1 MKILTKLT
9 SMSNKIFYLY
19 VSILVTILAGIN
31 MAFGPYTS
39 PDTNTYDKLSSILLY
54 SGFNY
59 SELLK
64 NQPIVVILYTFPLT
78 LFAIAKSFFPDN
90 WKFIIILINCFSII
104 GIILT
109 VIRIAKYSNTKNWLI
124 AVSLFGYILFY
135 DFFVWPHYVL
145 TDTIYS
151 FILIINFWFILKF
164 CNRPIINFS
173 LIKIIIF
180 LLILFFTRP
189 TSTPVILYLVAML
202 LYYFINRNIII
213 NNQSIKITIL
223 FSSIIVIVM
232 AFIVNLN
239 INGLIS
245 GEELKLMTG
254 FIKDGVIIH
263 DRPETYILFNNDYI
277 SIINVFATR
286 FIYFFSPFS
295 INYSL
300 THIIV
305 NLIAFITVGL
315 FILIGELMLF
325 KKNYLSSNQFNI
337 VRSLIWGL
345 IITIATFH
353 SITLIDYDWRYRY
366 PLIPLILLLAMLHAN
381 NIINQLEQGE
391 LKIFTLIKKYFK
403 I

>member
-1 MKILTKLT
+1 
-9 SMSNKIFYLY
+9 MSNKIFYIY

-31 MAFGPYTS
+31 LAFGPYTS

-59 SELLK
+59 IELLK
-64 NQPIVVILYTFPLT
+64 NQPIVLILYTFPLT
-78 LFAIAKSFFPDN
+78 LFAIVKSFFPEN
-90 WKFIIILINCFSII
+90 WKFIIILINCFSIL

-109 VIRIAKYSNTKNWLI
+109 VIRMAKYSNAKNWLI

-151 FILIINFWFILKF
+151 FILIINFWFIVKF
-164 CNRPIINFS
+164 CDRPIINFS
-173 LIKIIIF
+173 LIKIIIL

-189 TSTPVILYLVAML
+189 TSTPVIFYLVAML
-202 LYYFINRNIII
+202 LYYFINKNMIIK
-213 NNQSIKITIL
+213 NQSIKITIL
-223 FSSIIVIVM
+223 FCSSIVIIM

-239 INGLIS
+239 INGVIS
-245 GEELKLMTG
+245 SEELKFITG

-300 THIIV
+300 AHTIV
-305 NLIAFITVGL
+305 NLIVFITVGL
-315 FILIGELMLF
+315 FILAGELMLL
-325 KKNYLSSNQFNI
+325 KRNYNSSNQFNI
-337 VRSLIWGL
+337 LRSLTWGL
-345 IITIATFH
+345 ILTIATFH

-381 NIINQLEQGE
+381 NLINQLEHID
-391 LKIFTLIKKYFK
+391 LKIITLLKKVFQN